1 LSASHDSIRIPL
13 EIELDPSQ
21 FEKFLK
27 FIEEYY
33 IAPKSSLIFRYSVEK
48 TIEGYVVRFFEVCP
62 AYPQL
67 YAQISIFVTTK
78 PHAEIYYP
86 PTCPSEWLTSIVY
99 HLKRTGQI
107 FARTEGNAVLSLLF
121 IAGKPP
127 LMEKLKTPRSLG
139 LFSDSMIMLYM
150 FAYLIILAVFFIKPL
165 LAIILAVGIQLTILF
180 NADKIV
186 YSMGRWKITD
196 EYNIV
201 QLVKIVT
208 RYRDLQWFLHRYGR
222 SITEIKQAI
231 YERTI
236 ALGEL
241 ITPLKVL
248 ETLEDIGINIEIRQL
263 EVKNIDLYR
272 LVSILANK
280 FKVHKP
286 KITIANVLLPN
297 AAAAGISSKRST
309 LLITSGLLGICDE
322 GELEVIV
329 GHEFSHIKGKDP
341 LCLFLLF
348 IGEYILRIYL
358 FYKFPFLVQFWLLYF
373 FIAFTFLFFIAKF
386 FEAKS
391 DLEAIYVSGKPKELA
406 SALRKFTIY
415 MPAYKLRRSALKWF
429 SWDPHPPLWFRI
441 ERSEEYAAKGLKPVK
456 HFLLR
461 SVVDVIKGLLRDL
474 FKLKPKNI
482 CRENKLTCM

>member
-1 LSASHDSIRIPL
+1 MNISPKYMKIPL
-13 EIELDPSQ
+13 EIELDPPQ
-21 FEKFLK
+21 FGKFLK

-33 IAPKSSLIFRYSVEK
+33 VVPKSSLIFRYTVEQ
-48 TIEGYVVRFFEVCP
+48 TIEGYVVRFLEVCP
-62 AYPQL
+62 AYPQFH
-67 YAQISIFVTTK
+67 AQISIFVTTK
-78 PHAEIYYP
+78 PYAEIYYP
-86 PTCPSEWLTSIVY
+86 PTCPSQWLTSIIF
-99 HLKRTGQI
+99 HLKRTGQT

-121 IAGKPP
+121 ITGKPP
-127 LMEKLKTPRSLG
+127 ITEKLKTPRSLG
-139 LFSDSMIMLYM
+139 LFSDSMIMLYI
-150 FAYLIILAVFFIKPL
+150 FAYLIILVVFFINPVLAIL
-165 LAIILAVGIQLTILF
+165 LAVVAQLAILF

-186 YSMGRWKITD
+186 YAMGKWKITD

-208 RYRDLQWFLHRYGR
+208 RYKDLQWFLHMYGS

-248 ETLEDIGINIEIRQL
+248 ETLRDIGIDIEIRQL
-263 EVKNIDLYR
+263 DVKNIDLYR
-272 LVSILANK
+272 LVSILADK
-280 FKVHKP
+280 FKVQRP
-286 KITIANVLLPN
+286 KIAIANVLLPN
-297 AAAAGISSKRST
+297 AAAAGISPKRST

-329 GHEFSHIKGKDP
+329 GHEFSHIKGRDP
-341 LCLFLLF
+341 LCLFSLF
-348 IGEYILRIYL
+348 MGEYALRILL
-358 FYKFPFLVQFWLLYF
+358 FYKFPFLVHFWLLYF
-373 FIAFTFLFFIAKF
+373 FAAFTLLFFFAKF

-406 SALRKFTIY
+406 SALRKFTIF
-415 MPAYKLRRSALKWF
+415 MPAYKLRRSVLRWF

-441 ERSEEYAAKGLKPVK
+441 ERSEEYAAKGLELVK

-461 SVVDVIKGLLRDL
+461 SVIDVIKGLFRDL
-474 FKLKPKNI
+474 FKLKPKKYI
-482 CRENKLTCM
+482 QGE

>member
-1 LSASHDSIRIPL
+1 
-13 EIELDPSQ
+13 
-21 FEKFLK
+21 
-27 FIEEYY
+27 
-33 IAPKSSLIFRYSVEK
+33 
-48 TIEGYVVRFFEVCP
+48 
-62 AYPQL
+62 
-67 YAQISIFVTTK
+67 
-78 PHAEIYYP
+78 
-86 PTCPSEWLTSIVY
+86 
-99 HLKRTGQI
+99 
-107 FARTEGNAVLSLLF
+107 
-121 IAGKPP
+121 
-127 LMEKLKTPRSLG
+127 M
-139 LFSDSMIMLYM
+139 
-150 FAYLIILAVFFIKPL
+150 
-165 LAIILAVGIQLTILF
+165 
-180 NADKIV
+180 
-186 YSMGRWKITD
+186 
-196 EYNIV
+196 
-201 QLVKIVT
+201 
-208 RYRDLQWFLHRYGR
+208 HRYGR

-322 GELEVIV
+322 GELEVII

-348 IGEYILRIYL
+348 IGEYIVRIFL

-474 FKLKPKNI
+474 FKLKPKKYVQG
-482 CRENKLTCM
+482 E

>member
-1 LSASHDSIRIPL
+1 MGISYDSIRIPL
-13 EIELDPSQ
+13 EVELDSSQ

-33 IAPKSSLIFRYSVEK
+33 IAPKSSLIFRYTVER
-48 TIEGYVVRFFEVCP
+48 TVEGYVVRFFEVCP

-78 PHAEIYYP
+78 PHAEVYYP

-99 HLKRTGQI
+99 HLKRTGQT

-150 FAYLIILAVFFIKPL
+150 FAYLIILAIFFINPL
-165 LAIILAVGIQLTILF
+165 LAVVMAIGVQLAILF

-208 RYRDLQWFLHRYGR
+208 RYRDLQWFLHMYGS

-231 YERTI
+231 YEKTI

-248 ETLEDIGINIEIRQL
+248 ETLRDMGIDIEIRQL
-263 EVKNIDLYR
+263 DVKNIDLYK
-272 LVSILANK
+272 LVSILAEK
-280 FKVHKP
+280 FKIQRP
-286 KITIANVLLPN
+286 KIAIANVLLPN
-297 AAAAGISSKRST
+297 AAAAGISPKRST
-309 LLITSGLLGICDE
+309 LLVTSGLLGICDE

-329 GHEFSHIKGKDP
+329 GHEFSHIKGRDP
-341 LCLFLLF
+341 LCLFSLF
-348 IGEYILRIYL
+348 MGEYALRILL

-373 FIAFTFLFFIAKF
+373 FLAFTLLFFFAKF

-391 DLEAIYVSGKPKELA
+391 DLEAIYVSEKPEELA
-406 SALRKFTIY
+406 SALRKFTIF
-415 MPAYKLRRSALKWF
+415 MPAYKLRRSVLRWF

-461 SVVDVIKGLLRDL
+461 SVIDIVKGLFRDL
-474 FKLKPKNI
+474 FKIKPK
-482 CRENKLTCM
+482 KHV

>member
-1 LSASHDSIRIPL
+1 VETNLNTSPQHVRISL
-13 EIELDPSQ
+13 EVELDPSQ
-21 FEKFLK
+21 FDKFLR

-33 IAPKSSLIFRYSVEK
+33 IAPKSSLIFRYTVERIVK
-48 TIEGYVVRFFEVCP
+48 GYVVSFFEVCP

-67 YAQISIFVTTK
+67 YAQISIFVETR
-78 PHAEIYYP
+78 PYAVIYYP
-86 PTCPSEWLTSIVY
+86 PTCPSEWLTSIRY
-99 HLKRTGQI
+99 HLKRTGQT

-121 IAGKPP
+121 ITGKPP
-127 LMEKLKTPRSLG
+127 IIEKLKTPRSLG
-139 LFSDSMIMLYM
+139 LFSDSMIMLYI
-150 FAYLIILAVFFIKPL
+150 FAYLIVLVVFFINPVI
-165 LAIILAVGIQLTILF
+165 AIVMAVGAQLVILF

-196 EYNIV
+196 EHNIV

-208 RYRDLQWFLHRYGR
+208 RYRDLQWFLHMYGS

-241 ITPLKVL
+241 ITPAKVL
-248 ETLEDIGINIEIRQL
+248 ETLGDIGINIEIRQL

-272 LVSILANK
+272 LVSILASK
-280 FKVHKP
+280 FNVDRP
-286 KITIANVLLPN
+286 KIAIANVLMPN
-297 AAAAGISSKRST
+297 AAAAGISPKRST

-329 GHEFSHIKGKDP
+329 GHEFSHIKGRDP
-341 LCLFLLF
+341 LCLFSLFIAEYMLRILLF
-348 IGEYILRIYL
+348 YR
-358 FYKFPFLVQFWLLYF
+358 FPFLAQFWLLYF
-373 FIAFTFLFFIAKF
+373 FIAFTLLFFFAKF

-391 DLEAIYVSGKPKELA
+391 DLEAIYVSGKPRELA

-415 MPAYKLRRSALKWF
+415 IPAYKLRRSVFKWF

-441 ERSEEYAAKGLKPVK
+441 ERSEEYAAKGLKPIK

-461 SVVDVIKGLLRDL
+461 SIIDVVKGLLRDL
-474 FKLKPKNI
+474 FKIKSKKYVQ
-482 CRENKLTCM
+482 RE